1 MDLGNKKIT
10 QLAKGIADKDAAN
23 FGQLQELA
31 TTVLG
36 ATVNSG
42 GFTKSTFNQFGR
54 NDHHTSRQY

>member
-42 GFTKSTFNQFGR
+42 GFTKSTFNQLKWAKR
-54 NDHHTSRQY
+54 